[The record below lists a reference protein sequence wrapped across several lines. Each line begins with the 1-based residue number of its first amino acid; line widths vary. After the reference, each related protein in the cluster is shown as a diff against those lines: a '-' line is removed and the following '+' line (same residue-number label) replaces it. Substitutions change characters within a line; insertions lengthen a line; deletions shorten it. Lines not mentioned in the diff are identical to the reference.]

1 MQTPSLDKLKEYAKH
16 FTDEDF
22 WKKVKDNAITVG
34 KEGLR
39 QVLILFYVLQKADVP
54 AWAKGVILGSL
65 GYFILPVD
73 LIPDIIPGAG
83 YTEDLTLIAA
93 AVGMVAMYVDDE
105 VKEKAD
111 QKLNDWFGN
120 NSEQD
125 KKDGNDIS

>member
-1 MQTPSLDKLKEYAKH
+1 M
-16 FTDEDF
+16 
-22 WKKVKDNAITVG
+22 
-34 KEGLR
+34 
-39 QVLILFYVLQKADVP
+39 LQKADVP

-73 LIPDIIPGAG
+73 LIPDIIPGVG

-125 KKDGNDIS
+125 EKDGNDIS